1 MELTTHQHYP
11 CCFHLTSALL
21 FLLQCFFRQAK
32 IKITYTF
39 VHSHTHARVCTYIH
53 THAHT
58 RTQTHTCTQ
67 THTSHWIHVIRTIN
81 TPQQSVWGEEGRVH
95 LTHTHSQRDH
105 THLGRR
111 DQDAAQS
118 VQPGGDLL
126 MVALHQTGPQP
137 HGPGGQ
143 PPGPEVGGILE
154 VEHGQ
159 GGAEEVGEVVQQH
172 QAVAQPGHGQTLQV
186 VELHGHRRR
195 QATRAH
201 RLVGGP
207 GQAVGRAA
215 CHPVDL
221 LACKGEGK
229 VLGQSCRL
237 QEKYG

>member
-1 MELTTHQHYP
+1 MHGERKEG
-11 CCFHLTSALL
+11 FTS
-21 FLLQCFFRQAK
+21 
-32 IKITYTF
+32 
-39 VHSHTHARVCTYIH
+39 
-53 THAHT
+53 
-58 RTQTHTCTQ
+58 
-67 THTSHWIHVIRTIN
+67 
-81 TPQQSVWGEEGRVH
+81 

-111 DQDAAQS
+111 DEDAAQS

-126 MVALHQTGPQP
+126 AVALHQTGPQP

-143 PPGPEVGGILE
+143 PPGPEVGRVLQ

-215 CHPVDL
+215 RHPVDL
-221 LACKGEGK
+221 LACEGGRKGFRSKLSLAGKIWLEQDGACKRNLYYSK
-229 VLGQSCRL
+229 VLPAGEDCLEHNVACSRGLFRTKCGLHVKTQTKCFPHDKTVWNKVL
-237 QEKYG
+237 PA